1 MHTHTICFPAA
12 DPVRYLD
19 EIASSFCDGNGGE
32 EHGDGYLFDCNSLL
46 VEPGSYQEISRDLYI
61 NLAGIITGLYEN
73 EPHLVGFF
81 FARRF
86 AVVLL
91 MPER

>member
-61 NLAGIITGLYEN
+61 NLAGIITPCG
-73 EPHLVGFF
+73 VFF
-81 FARRF
+81 RPEVCSRF
-86 AVVLL
+86 IDA
-91 MPER
+91 